1 MIAIKSQIQVYKIQS
16 NHFFIWRSIRN
27 STLMLNKWIPS
38 VTKYKNIY
46 FIPIMTSGHH
56 MTSYILLKFS
66 TKTYSRHQ
74 LCFSN
79 NIDLDYLSRNYILIY
94 FLLIF
99 FRKEI
104 NSSRL
109 EAREKLENASAYF
122 FWSYVS
128 FKNAFSNFSLNKTF
142 HVYLHKL

>member
-1 MIAIKSQIQVYKIQS
+1 MIAVKSQIQVY
-16 NHFFIWRSIRN
+16 
-27 STLMLNKWIPS
+27 KWIPS

-66 TKTYSRHQ
+66 TKTYSRH
-74 LCFSN
+74 
-79 NIDLDYLSRNYILIY
+79 IDLDYLSRNYILIY

-122 FWSYVS
+122 FWSYIS

-142 HVYLHKL
+142 HVYSHKL